1 MITLKEAF
9 GVLSPERPGRPTPAQ
24 RRQRDIYREWDR
36 ERSKAAAFGPHHVQ
50 EIDAIFSRA
59 LEPNE

>member
-9 GVLSPERPGRPTPAQ
+9 GALAPDRPGRATPAQ
-24 RRQRDIYREWDR
+24 RRQRNIYREWDR
-36 ERSKAAAFGPHHVQ
+36 ERRNAAAFGPHHVQ

-59 LEPNE
+59 LNPHE